1 MLTGQMAFQGEDVSL
16 TLSSVLQ
23 REPDWSRL
31 PSEVSPSLSV
41 FLHRCLEKDPKRRVH
56 DVADVRLAMEGAF
69 ELAPDPESTVSR
81 VGSLRW
87 RALLITTIAASV
99 ITGFLVWS
107 LMAQRPGGV
116 PLGPQTTFTV
126 VPPGGAQAESPWLSP
141 DGRAIAFQA
150 RPLAFVG
157 LADASGG
164 QIYVR
169 RLEELDAVPL
179 QNTDGT
185 ELYGFSPDG
194 QWLLVDR
201 QAELARVPLAG
212 GATIRIGESSGAAHW
227 GFNDRIAQGSTEGL
241 RHISASSGE
250 TTQLTT
256 ASEGEAH
263 FAPRALP
270 NGRGI
275 LFTVLVAG
283 IDDAAQVAVYDFET
297 NEHRT
302 LMSGQSPRYAASGH
316 LVFWR
321 DGSLWAVPFDVERL
335 SIRGSPTMVVESV
348 RMDARGSAYFSLSV
362 DGTLA
367 YVPAAGTLVQQR
379 SLVWVDRNGNE
390 EPVQTDAGVYD
401 GVQLSPDGRRVV
413 VSIPDRGNLDVWVYD
428 LRNGIWTRLTRNPS
442 PDFIPVWTPDAE
454 RVVFAST
461 RAGPLNL
468 FSMRADGTGDA
479 LRLMPEPTVQAPSHF
494 APDGTLVFMGG
505 PPETALDVLT
515 IAPDGRDHA
524 TALLQADFSESL
536 ARVSPDGRWLAYVS
550 NESGQ
555 REVYVRPYP
564 NVNEGRWKI
573 SNGLSVAPVW
583 SPDGNELFYQTIA
596 SDGISTTMM
605 TVSVDAATDFS
616 AGQPVALFEGPYR
629 LGVGLAYHSF
639 DVSPDGRGFLM
650 LKEERRAVSREQQI
664 VVVENWFEE
673 LTRLVPTE

>member
-185 ELYGFSPDG
+185 ELYSFSPDG

-227 GFNDRIAQGSTEGL
+227 GFNDRIVQGSTEGL

-263 FAPRALP
+263 FAPRPFRTAAAFCLQCSSP
-270 NGRGI
+270 ELTMPHKERCTTSSQRTPDTDVRPVTTVRGEW
-275 LFTVLVAG
+275 TSGVLARR
-283 IDDAAQVAVYDFET
+283 VAV
-297 NEHRT
+297 
-302 LMSGQSPRYAASGH
+302 GG
-316 LVFWR
+316 
-321 DGSLWAVPFDVERL
+321 AVR
-335 SIRGSPTMVVESV
+335 RG
-348 RMDARGSAYFSLSV
+348 AFV
-362 DGTLA
+362 DPGFTH
-367 YVPAAGTLVQQR
+367 
-379 SLVWVDRNGNE
+379 NG
-390 EPVQTDAGVYD
+390 G
-401 GVQLSPDGRRVV
+401 GKCSDGRKRV
-413 VSIPDRGNLDVWVYD
+413 
-428 LRNGIWTRLTRNPS
+428 RLLLL
-442 PDFIPVWTPDAE
+442 E
-454 RVVFAST
+454 R
-461 RAGPLNL
+461 
-468 FSMRADGTGDA
+468 
-479 LRLMPEPTVQAPSHF
+479 
-494 APDGTLVFMGG
+494 
-505 PPETALDVLT
+505 
-515 IAPDGRDHA
+515 
-524 TALLQADFSESL
+524 
-536 ARVSPDGRWLAYVS
+536 
-550 NESGQ
+550 
-555 REVYVRPYP
+555 
-564 NVNEGRWKI
+564 
-573 SNGLSVAPVW
+573 
-583 SPDGNELFYQTIA
+583 
-596 SDGISTTMM
+596 
-605 TVSVDAATDFS
+605 
-616 AGQPVALFEGPYR
+616 
-629 LGVGLAYHSF
+629 
-639 DVSPDGRGFLM
+639 
-650 LKEERRAVSREQQI
+650 
-664 VVVENWFEE
+664 
-673 LTRLVPTE
+673 